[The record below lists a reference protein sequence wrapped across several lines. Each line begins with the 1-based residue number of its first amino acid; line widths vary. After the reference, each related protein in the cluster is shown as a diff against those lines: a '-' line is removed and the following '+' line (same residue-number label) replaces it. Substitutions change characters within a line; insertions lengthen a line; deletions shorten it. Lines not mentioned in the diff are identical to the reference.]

1 MDHFIETYCTCEA
14 NDKQKHII
22 DQHVTDIL
30 FTTLQPIFK
39 KQASIHPSL
48 STKRSQS
55 RYGSKNIDIHEDQQ
69 WKNGYYVELLSW
81 LLNNIST
88 QQLQDNLHLLI
99 PPILII
105 LDDYDVS
112 YKEQGI
118 YMLHAMIQKLDPQCI
133 SKFGLDNVFLESLFK
148 CLSYLSE
155 ERDIPLLKAAYPCI
169 LDLIATKRQD
179 QVRSNLYER
188 VFKDGIMAGFLYAGQ
203 KISFLPILLTHIPR
217 LYNAMGAIGV
227 QYLKALIPELCA
239 ALSMTLSNN
248 PKIRD
253 IHRLAALSLIAV
265 IKTCWP
271 RIPHYR
277 GSIMQSLA
285 KTWTHYYNA
294 KDQDMCQLLKQVYH
308 IFEAACHGQEKAD
321 REALIQF
328 NPTVFEAL
336 FCK

>member
-1 MDHFIETYCTCEA
+1 MIE
-14 NDKQKHII
+14 
-22 DQHVTDIL
+22 QHATDML
-30 FTTLQPIFK
+30 STTLQPVFK
-39 KQASIHPSL
+39 KQALMHPSL

-55 RYGSKNIDIHEDQQ
+55 RYGSKDIDIHQDQQ
-69 WKNGYYVELLSW
+69 WKEEYYVDLLSW
-81 LLNNIST
+81 LLDNVSP

-105 LDDYDVS
+105 LDDYDVT
-112 YKEQGI
+112 YKERGVH
-118 YMLHAMIQKLDPQCI
+118 MVHTMIQKLDPQCI

-169 LDLIATKRQD
+169 LDLIATKRQE
-179 QVRSNLYER
+179 QVRSSLYER
-188 VFKDGIMAGFLYAGQ
+188 VFKDGIMTGFSYAGQ
-203 KISFLPILLTHIPR
+203 KIKFLPILLTHIPQ
-217 LYNAMGAIGV
+217 LYMAMGSIGV

-239 ALSMTLSNN
+239 ALSMTSSNN

-253 IHRLAALSLIAV
+253 INRLAALSLMAV

-277 GSIMQSLA
+277 GSIMQALA
-285 KTWTHYYNA
+285 KTWTYYYHA
-294 KDQDMCQLLKQVYH
+294 KDQDLCQLLKQVYRV
-308 IFEAACHGQEKAD
+308 FEAACQGQDTAD